1 MGIFNSIANRLM
13 GVKHDDLAQYVLE
26 MKHGGSK
33 YWKNFNDFDKYDFV
47 KVPDRSGIRNF
58 LGVST
63 KGLNIFNLVCNPAI
77 QSVTFS
83 MASTF
88 PATKPTVCFVGTSGG
103 YFVPAGELKNKCD
116 VKIYELGRVFIRL
129 APNGPEDRNM
139 VENIGEAR
147 YVIVEDDKLVHA
159 LPIVVAHNPKITRS
173 AAEKYIASAI
183 KYYIA
188 IQIAMM
194 YRPEFIS
201 NVTIRHKDKSSEKPE
216 RPRKSE
222 RIVKVRKV
230 ITKEIEA
237 PVSFEEQ
244 PAEEET
250 SGNTIKCPAWGVSGH
265 YRHLKDGRV
274 IWIKPYVK
282 GKERNNPAAYS
293 KKTYQILNN

>member
-1 MGIFNSIANRLM
+1 MGLFNFIVDRLL
-13 GVKHDDLAQYVLE
+13 GVKHNKVAQHVME
-26 MKHGGSK
+26 TCHGSSK

-47 KVPDRSGIRNF
+47 RVPDKSGIREF
-58 LGVST
+58 LCFPT
-63 KGLNIFNLVCNPAI
+63 KGLNLLGLVCNPAI
-77 QSVTFS
+77 KSITFS

-88 PATKPTVCFVGTSGG
+88 PSTKPTVCFVGTSGG
-103 YFVPAGELKNKCD
+103 YIVPAGELSKTEA
-116 VKIYELGRVFIRL
+116 KIYELGRVFIRL
-129 APNGPEDRNM
+129 TPNGPEDRNM
-139 VENIGEAR
+139 VASIGEAR
-147 YVIVEDDKLVHA
+147 YVIVEDDKSVQA
-159 LPIVVAHNPKITRS
+159 LPVVVAYNPDTTRS
-173 AAEKYIASAI
+173 MAEKFFTSAI
-183 KYYIA
+183 MYYMA
-188 IQIAMM
+188 IQFGLK

-201 NVTIRHKDKSSEKPE
+201 NVTIHHKDKSSEKPE